1 MLAGEIKGARK
12 IVISKTKIVGVHSRN
27 EKEFTTEGTEVHRGK
42 RVHTMDTKGF
52 TKEICL
58 TSR

>member
-1 MLAGEIKGARK
+1 M
-12 IVISKTKIVGVHSRN
+12 ISKTKLVGVHSRN